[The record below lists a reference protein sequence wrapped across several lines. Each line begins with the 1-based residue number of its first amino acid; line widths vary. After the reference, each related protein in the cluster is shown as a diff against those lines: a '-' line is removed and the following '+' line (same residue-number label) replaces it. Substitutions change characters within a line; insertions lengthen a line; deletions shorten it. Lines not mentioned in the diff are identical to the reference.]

1 MREVRGG
8 YKNRERQSN
17 TENSLRAAHPV
28 KDAFTPPSVVL
39 RLMGS
44 RQGNRG
50 PPLPPP
56 LIGCL
61 CWLRHTRLAGPGR
74 PAPRAGRWRRLR
86 SCRSAAGLRPLAWS
100 PPPLKA
106 LGESWMEEVAT
117 SASCW
122 QGLFSLPLLL
132 LGPLY
137 PSLCLLPLK
146 PPAC

>member
-1 MREVRGG
+1 
-8 YKNRERQSN
+8 
-17 TENSLRAAHPV
+17 
-28 KDAFTPPSVVL
+28 
-39 RLMGS
+39 MGS

-86 SCRSAAGLRPLAWS
+86 SCRSAAGLRPLASS

-117 SASCW
+117 SAGRQ
-122 QGLFSLPLLL
+122 QGVSVRGGTGNGTVGEVTSRFESMRGCRTCVLLAGTFFTALAFTGTSLPLLARRNRE
-132 LGPLY
+132 
-137 PSLCLLPLK
+137 K
-146 PPAC
+146 PK

>member
-1 MREVRGG
+1 MIKSAASVRGKGG

-86 SCRSAAGLRPLAWS
+86 SCRSAAGLRPLASS

-106 LGESWMEEVAT
+106 LGESWMEEVVT
-117 SASCW
+117 SAGGRQKRGASVK
-122 QGLFSLPLLL
+122 GGILNDVEEE
-132 LGPLY
+132 
-137 PSLCLLPLK
+137 
-146 PPAC
+146 AM